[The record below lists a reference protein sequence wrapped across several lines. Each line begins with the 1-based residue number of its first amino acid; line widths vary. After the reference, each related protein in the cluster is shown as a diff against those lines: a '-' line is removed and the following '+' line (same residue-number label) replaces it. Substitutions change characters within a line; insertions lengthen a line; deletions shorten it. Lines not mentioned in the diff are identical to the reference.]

1 MQTRE
6 GHGSENQTL
15 KHPISAAP
23 STADIHWFKSFFH
36 TLLKYFIC
44 DVKQAIHFFPTA
56 GRWVYLRHKRTR
68 KQSVAVWWMFL
79 LYLLLQSRF
88 QTQHR
93 LKDVLLEGRW
103 MENVPRA
110 FTKHWKKGVKNQ
122 RVHVGVSVSI
132 PANRSG
138 SWRTTSESVDSGSEC
153 WSYPFPLK
161 TKCQMLAVVFLFC
174 FFSAWCEMCKSNETF
189 GNQPVKWCELLIV
202 NPPNMIPASDQT
214 SGTFSIL
221 NEVFPFFTIHQSNVF
236 FLWRQWLP
244 EGLSG
249 KINLIKKK
257 IN

>member
-1 MQTRE
+1 MWNRRFISFPLQADEFTFDTNARE
-6 GHGSENQTL
+6 N
-15 KHPISAAP
+15 KA
-23 STADIHWFKSFFH
+23 
-36 TLLKYFIC
+36 
-44 DVKQAIHFFPTA
+44 
-56 GRWVYLRHKRTR
+56 LRRPAT
-68 KQSVAVWWMFL
+68 VWRMFL

-174 FFSAWCEMCKSNETF
+174 FFLP
-189 GNQPVKWCELLIV
+189 GVKCVSLTKPLGI
-202 NPPNMIPASDQT
+202 
-214 SGTFSIL
+214 
-221 NEVFPFFTIHQSNVF
+221 
-236 FLWRQWLP
+236 
-244 EGLSG
+244 GL
-249 KINLIKKK
+249 
-257 IN
+257 